1 MVRPAE
7 RKAVTLGSRLSEL
20 TELLKQCNTVAD
32 FANRAMEFFGN
43 PMLIFDSNMN
53 VLAGTRSAVSN
64 EQYRAMLNSSELPE
78 ALTRMAKWR
87 KDMKRLW
94 KQTEAQVNVVDGE
107 EHLSKV
113 LMVNETVVGQIDVV
127 GLSRS
132 FTQEDL
138 AIAELIAYPLAMK
151 IYGLFHSTAQRKSE
165 RDYWLEYL
173 LEGHHPDLG
182 AVEFRAINADWKP
195 GMWLYVLRSTPMEQG
210 EGFKLGLYEA
220 MLHSSD
226 VILRFRD
233 HVVVLLSRNRPLEE
247 DDWEALEIQL
257 QTVGQ
262 TCGASTAFHTLPE
275 LKQYYDQATAAL
287 DIGLRLLEERQLFR
301 YEDYIC
307 YDMFR
312 TCGEKTSLEQFIL
325 PGVRQLIEADRAQN
339 LELMKTLRTY
349 MYYGRSVQQTA
360 ELLHIHRNTVSYRI
374 GKAFDILGF
383 DMNDGRKSLQL
394 SLSIQILEF
403 LDAKNYFN

>member
-1 MVRPAE
+1 MS
-7 RKAVTLGSRLSEL
+7 SRLSEL

-32 FANRAMEFFGN
+32 FANHAMEFFDN
-43 PMLIFDSNMN
+43 PMLIFDFNMN
-53 VLAGTRSAVSN
+53 VLAGTRGIVGN
-64 EQYRAMLNSSELPE
+64 ETYHAMLTGDLQKN
-78 ALTRMAKWR
+78 LTIQDAWR

-94 KQTEAQVNVVDGE
+94 KKQSADVELVNGE

-113 LMVNETVVGQIDVV
+113 LMVNESVVGQIDVV
-127 GLSRS
+127 GLNRS
-132 FTQEDL
+132 FTSEDL
-138 AIAELIAYPLAMK
+138 AVAELIAYPLAIK
-151 IYGLFHSTAQRKSE
+151 IFSLFHSTAQRKSE

-173 LEGHHPDLG
+173 LEGHQADLG
-182 AVEFRAINADWKP
+182 AVEYRAIHADWRP
-195 GMWLYVLRSTPMEQG
+195 GMWLYVLRSSPMEQG
-210 EGFKLGLYEA
+210 EGFKLGLYEG
-220 MLHSSD
+220 MLRSTD
-226 VILRFRD
+226 VMLRFRD

-247 DDWEALEIQL
+247 EDWEALEIQL

-275 LKQYYDQATAAL
+275 LKQFYDQATAAL
-287 DIGLRLLEERQLFR
+287 DIGTRLLEERQLFR
-301 YEDYIC
+301 YEEYIC
-307 YDMFR
+307 YDLFR

-383 DMNDGRKSLQL
+383 DMTDGRKSLQL

-403 LDAKNYFN
+403 LDAKNYFI